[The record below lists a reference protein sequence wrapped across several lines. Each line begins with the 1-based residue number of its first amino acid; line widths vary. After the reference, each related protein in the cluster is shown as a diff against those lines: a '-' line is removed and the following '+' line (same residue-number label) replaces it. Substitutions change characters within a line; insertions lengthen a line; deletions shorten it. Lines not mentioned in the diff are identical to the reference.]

1 MFFFYLPFCVS
12 PEERG
17 TVETVKSVLGL
28 EETARQLLFLHS
40 SKSSLESNL
49 PVCYCIQTT
58 PQPTSSVPPLSVLL
72 RARVSF
78 TVAAGPSTLSRRE
91 HTHTRTHIHIHIR
104 DCVYTR
110 AHTARHTKPCANSPS
125 TFRPS
130 TSLQN
135 ARILHARELPCFSVI

>member
-58 PQPTSSVPPLSVLL
+58 PQPTSSVPSSLSSSALASLL
-72 RARVSF
+72 RSLQVRLPSL
-78 TVAAGPSTLSRRE
+78 VAST
-91 HTHTRTHIHIHIR
+91 HTHTRARIHIR